1 MSEYT
6 QAVLTGINMMLLL
19 STLDAYAAAGLTS
32 SSGRARVFDTHA
44 DGFIR
49 GEGCGASVLHG
60 QGMESTEVAVLA
72 SIAGSAVRQDGR
84 SASLTAPNGRAQ
96 KLLLHAVLM
105 DSCMA
110 STLLS
115 LAEAAANGSHLGD
128 PIEVGAIVS
137 SVLTLPREAALMCGS
152 AKANVGHTESA
163 SGMVGLTKVVCAL
176 CRTETTPT
184 AHLAVCSESVSSAIQ
199 CATAPLVLPQQRVK
213 VAGEAVT
220 GSVSS
225 FGLGG
230 TIASSVLRAHRVAVY
245 GKYCNLTYNR
255 RSLPWQTPLS
265 VHLGSPGMISAILL
279 REQPAF
285 ESSCGDFEAEI
296 QVRTLGLNFRDVL
309 LVLDEY
315 PGVQEPPGGDCCG
328 IVCTTGSSI
337 NGVCRGTEMFGLSP
351 GCLLSFVRS
360 RGDAR
365 LLTRRPRHVA
375 AVPACTLPVV
385 WCTVHQVLRQG
396 AVRGQ
401 QKFLVHAAA
410 GGVGLAAAEYLHWL
424 ATLIIATV
432 GSPGKA
438 GLVHGL
444 DVARVCSSRD
454 ASAFAL
460 GSTVQLLKLR
470 LNGACSSLT
479 GDFTSVSIAHM
490 KEYASF
496 HEIGKRAAWSAVRV
510 AAASLAPYSLVDLA
524 SDIQQDVSWFNG
536 MLCRLTRG
544 LCNGVTS
551 GLPSSRFW
559 LHEVHIAFHLL
570 KAGDSVGKV
579 ILCSQFAAIV
589 DAQLKHPVHAI
600 SSILGGHV
608 SHHVKK
614 AAPPLAGIIDVIQQI
629 AKGAIDADAPLMD
642 AGITSLGAI
651 ELRNKIQVLVG
662 TQLPGTIMFEHPSA
676 RQLSIALARTALG
689 HRHPISRLAGITQGG
704 ARSER
709 RLPTL
714 SMRGLVTSLPA
725 GASTVRATASVMR
738 CGAIVVNEVPA
749 MRWSKP
755 MVSQQAGLVAQRV
768 RYGAFVRGAEL
779 SDNTAFGI
787 SPAET
792 MAMDPQQRLLL
803 TGGYAA
809 LHGGQYPRVELV
821 GSPLGIFLGIASTD
835 FAQLQMLSPTVGGVY
850 SATGCALSVAS
861 GRLSYV
867 HGLHGPC
874 ASYDTACSAALVAC
888 HAASCALSLVECP
901 AALVAGV
908 TLMLT
913 PAVGITFALAGM
925 TSANGRSF
933 TFDTRADGFARGE
946 TCGALVL
953 RQPVQVEVA
962 DFTLCLT
969 GSAVRQDGRS
979 ASLTAPSGR
988 AQQMLLQAAVVHAR
1002 VASAELCFHEAH
1014 GTGTALGDPI
1024 ESRSISETLIVPRDM
1039 AAASPLLVCGAK
1051 ANLAHAEPAA
1061 GMSGLLSTT
1070 VSLHMRTATANAQ
1083 LRALNH
1089 HVSDALAAP
1098 MCMLPLQSSIMPEL
1112 GRSHVCGGVSSF
1124 GFSGTICHVFASEQ
1138 PRAASAMIAQ
1148 PAPNFRRTRFAWL
1161 NSQACALAS
1170 PVSLCAVSWKKV
1182 VLPYFVPA
1190 RAPHVLI
1197 TFSVKHRGA
1206 LVRRTPSATPAVTLL
1221 CGSSAT
1227 CSAINAVHTSIL
1239 QLAAQHPLLALRIIT
1254 HGTQFASSGAYLCP
1268 ISNCAFG
1275 GAWGLSRVLRL
1286 EIPVLSLSVRDV
1298 NTCYC
1303 RAAWICN
1310 QLIFNECKGVHL
1322 DVESSACEA
1331 ELRVPRLRVHT
1342 LFPQRSRRIC
1352 PFSYMITGGLGG
1364 LGLRAAALVLQHGAN
1379 CVYLT
1384 SRFGRA
1390 THQGH
1395 SLIIEPAELS
1405 STVSSLVYVAAC
1417 DSRDRA
1423 DLNCQLTNLTK
1434 SPMNIW
1440 HAAAVLSDQLF
1451 SFMTQLQFDRVV
1463 SAKASAASFMHN
1475 STMCIPLE
1483 SIGFF
1488 SSTASLLGSVGQAN
1502 YAAANAFL
1510 DVFALKRRLL
1520 GVNGAALQIPA
1531 VYGPGM
1537 SESVFSSAQLEAYGC
1552 ITFKQLAASLL
1563 VCFDLGQ
1570 PASLATLSPLKRE
1583 LLQSNSNELF
1593 ADEICGSFSSDAMHL
1608 PPSHGES
1615 SQTEFNTL
1623 DADAVQEMVLRET
1636 RRVVGA
1642 NNSLVAETALMD
1654 GGLDSLGAV
1663 ELASQLSSKTLLDLS
1678 PTLVFEYPTARAI
1691 AKYIAELSGGS
1702 ASSMVSLC
1710 HEWAIVAATCISSIM
1725 GWWPSSECRDVKGQH
1740 HLLGTCGDA
1749 VTTSKPPRWPIDDD
1763 NLDCIAL
1770 NSSDALCMQHGGFI
1784 MDVDAFPHT
1793 FFGLSI
1799 VETCTMDPQQRIL
1812 LDLGYA
1818 VMHRSSYRRMSPL
1831 RCGDAFFLGIE
1842 RPDWAL
1848 IQPPLT
1854 QMSVYSVTSDNISV
1868 AAGRLCYLLDLHG
1881 PCSSVDTACSSAL
1894 VAAHGARGAVNDTE
1908 SSAALAMAVSLKLAP
1923 INTARAAKAGMLS
1936 QDGRCKTFDVRAN
1949 GYVRSEGIGGL
1960 VLTMGPSS
1968 SLCNGS
1974 RVRQDG
1980 RSASLTAPNGTAQR
1994 MLLGVSFVH
2003 CPQKQGVVAIE
2014 AHGTGTALGDPT
2026 EARALHATFCNEDR
2040 ALPLAIGAV
2049 KTNVGHGEA
2058 ASGQQNILKAL
2069 SMLRRGPLA
2078 HGSANLRQ
2086 LNQTIAPIGERLLVD
2101 QQTRPIPQRSN
2112 YILGVS
2118 SFGYSGTIAHVVI
2131 GHSNVISDVCRP
2143 LPVQLFLRRRAFPW
2157 RDPTHP
2163 FVQRTIAA
2171 TDAFAYCSRA
2181 IPPLLALVANH
2192 VVQGRIVF
2200 PGAGYLELA
2209 RASWSSVMSSSSQT
2223 SANIDDVFFLQ
2234 PLLVEI
2240 PDMLIECLLSATG
2253 KFEVLSSVPGRA
2265 QSTRVVHSSGAIRA
2279 EEAGVLCASPDSALH
2294 VCRCIHAVDPPSL
2307 YDVFHSIGL
2316 QYGPTFRPQRE
2327 AWNTC
2332 NGHALSQLQSGCHR
2346 FGANVLPSELDGAFQ
2361 LCALAAPKSRRGET
2375 RLPFAGAGVKMRSR
2389 VPHRRLWSAVTEQSD
2404 DAVLVSMFDMSSRLV
2419 VQLDKFTSRVMRI
2432 SLHLPPTL
2440 RWLYT
2445 VEWSSKVG
2453 GQSRPCPHTTLA
2465 RARVLVLGHVPG
2477 ALRPD
2482 SQVAHMVQHASVH
2495 AEQLSTQQWDSV
2507 LLTASLYYGAT
2518 DANEELSVI
2527 SRALSLMQGQMVSA
2541 TCPPLW
2547 MCTRRSQ
2554 NSKVDACRVAS
2565 APTYGG
2571 LWGLGRAG
2579 RQEILTLPAFC
2590 MSLHHDDVS
2599 ALHRLL
2605 EICCETLSVQTG
2617 SVRGLQMRA
2626 SSEPEA
2632 MLCGVQLHVPRLV
2645 APHSADVWSTAT
2657 VTFHAL
2663 QLRLDTH
2670 CSASSAG
2677 IPMAQL
2683 GRAYTLLDEL
2693 CREYARDAVL
2703 NIDNHDIPLWHHR
2716 LLFSWCASLPATEH
2730 GTIATDVSAEHPS
2743 LCVELQLAERCG
2755 PRMCDALIGRFSHQE
2770 LLFPGGSLDAV
2781 RPVYEEAATAAF
2793 YNGCV
2798 VAAIEGALSLLMVRC
2813 TALVLEIGAG
2823 TGGTASSVLPV
2834 LEGCCALYTFTDVSE
2849 VFLRRAQARF
2859 ASFSFVEYSL
2869 LNIDADPR
2877 LQGLA
2882 SRGQDLLI
2890 ATNVLH
2896 ATPFMRNTLSHCQQ
2910 LLRKGGLLI
2919 VNEALSLIP
2928 FAQITFGLTS
2938 GWWLFAESRDP
2949 ERVGQASP
2957 LLCRRQWES
2966 LLASCDFVACHCMQG
2981 PGFLKVQAVMVAQ
2994 SASAT
2999 TRIGQGD
3006 MSEVQCSKPVYA
3018 QILSGGLGGLGLLT
3032 ARLLVQGGATHL
3044 VLLSRTNQ
3052 VVAGSKADWEWLASS
3067 DCTIKRVRCDVAE
3080 ESDVVKGTAICLIDP
3095 GPGGVFHA
3103 AHKLVDATLA
3113 KQIAS
3118 NFRTVYAPKVHGS
3131 EALHRAMQRAPLA
3144 HFNFYSSAAG
3154 LMGSAGQAPHS
3165 AANARLD
3172 TMAAYRRAAGVRA
3185 QSTNWGAV
3193 EEIGY
3198 AARHGAD
3205 RRAAL
3210 SGSGSITR
3218 SMACRALHEA
3228 LLPGCSS
3235 FAVFPADWSKLL
3247 RGDRRVVCGF
3257 TAPYMHL
3264 AAAATADVLPTP
3276 LQMASSSASRSG
3288 GVPGTVN
3295 LDVVLKL
3302 VQSTAGGT
3310 VHMDS
3315 PLMEAGIDS
3324 LGAVELRTQLQHV
3337 AGEGT
3342 ALPGTLVFDHP
3353 TARQLAQFFTVEQ
3366 DTCDSWCGHR
3376 VEPLSAG
3383 GCVEVASS
3391 TAVLPAGANS
3401 MHLGWRMLVTGSN
3414 GFSVSPATRWLLA
3427 LAPERT
3433 SIRYGAF
3440 IHAVESFD
3448 SATFGIPTA
3457 EACSMDPQQRML
3469 LEVCYD
3475 ALHTMALQRSVLA
3488 QSDTAV
3494 YVGIMSS
3501 EFRDVLSAGQQMA
3514 TGYRYVYRALN
3525 CTNRSTPQAFTH
3537 VAYVSLI
3544 VPTG

>member
-1 MSEYT
+1 
-6 QAVLTGINMMLLL
+6 
-19 STLDAYAAAGLTS
+19 
-32 SSGRARVFDTHA
+32 
-44 DGFIR
+44 
-49 GEGCGASVLHG
+49 
-60 QGMESTEVAVLA
+60 
-72 SIAGSAVRQDGR
+72 
-84 SASLTAPNGRAQ
+84 
-96 KLLLHAVLM
+96 
-105 DSCMA
+105 
-110 STLLS
+110 
-115 LAEAAANGSHLGD
+115 
-128 PIEVGAIVS
+128 
-137 SVLTLPREAALMCGS
+137 
-152 AKANVGHTESA
+152 
-163 SGMVGLTKVVCAL
+163 
-176 CRTETTPT
+176 
-184 AHLAVCSESVSSAIQ
+184 
-199 CATAPLVLPQQRVK
+199 
-213 VAGEAVT
+213 
-220 GSVSS
+220 
-225 FGLGG
+225 
-230 TIASSVLRAHRVAVY
+230 
-245 GKYCNLTYNR
+245 
-255 RSLPWQTPLS
+255 
-265 VHLGSPGMISAILL
+265 
-279 REQPAF
+279 
-285 ESSCGDFEAEI
+285 
-296 QVRTLGLNFRDVL
+296 
-309 LVLDEY
+309 
-315 PGVQEPPGGDCCG
+315 
-328 IVCTTGSSI
+328 
-337 NGVCRGTEMFGLSP
+337 MF
-351 GCLLSFVRS
+351 
-360 RGDAR
+360 
-365 LLTRRPRHVA
+365 
-375 AVPACTLPVV
+375 
-385 WCTVHQVLRQG
+385 
-396 AVRGQ
+396 
-401 QKFLVHAAA
+401 
-410 GGVGLAAAEYLHWL
+410 
-424 ATLIIATV
+424 
-432 GSPGKA
+432 
-438 GLVHGL
+438 
-444 DVARVCSSRD
+444 
-454 ASAFAL
+454 
-460 GSTVQLLKLR
+460 
-470 LNGACSSLT
+470 
-479 GDFTSVSIAHM
+479 
-490 KEYASF
+490 
-496 HEIGKRAAWSAVRV
+496 
-510 AAASLAPYSLVDLA
+510 
-524 SDIQQDVSWFNG
+524 
-536 MLCRLTRG
+536 
-544 LCNGVTS
+544 
-551 GLPSSRFW
+551 
-559 LHEVHIAFHLL
+559 
-570 KAGDSVGKV
+570 
-579 ILCSQFAAIV
+579 
-589 DAQLKHPVHAI
+589 
-600 SSILGGHV
+600 
-608 SHHVKK
+608 
-614 AAPPLAGIIDVIQQI
+614 
-629 AKGAIDADAPLMD
+629 
-642 AGITSLGAI
+642 
-651 ELRNKIQVLVG
+651 
-662 TQLPGTIMFEHPSA
+662 
-676 RQLSIALARTALG
+676 
-689 HRHPISRLAGITQGG
+689 
-704 ARSER
+704 
-709 RLPTL
+709 
-714 SMRGLVTSLPA
+714 
-725 GASTVRATASVMR
+725 
-738 CGAIVVNEVPA
+738 
-749 MRWSKP
+749 
-755 MVSQQAGLVAQRV
+755 
-768 RYGAFVRGAEL
+768 
-779 SDNTAFGI
+779 
-787 SPAET
+787 
-792 MAMDPQQRLLL
+792 
-803 TGGYAA
+803 
-809 LHGGQYPRVELV
+809 
-821 GSPLGIFLGIASTD
+821 
-835 FAQLQMLSPTVGGVY
+835 
-850 SATGCALSVAS
+850 
-861 GRLSYV
+861 
-867 HGLHGPC
+867 
-874 ASYDTACSAALVAC
+874 
-888 HAASCALSLVECP
+888 
-901 AALVAGV
+901 
-908 TLMLT
+908 
-913 PAVGITFALAGM
+913 
-925 TSANGRSF
+925 
-933 TFDTRADGFARGE
+933 
-946 TCGALVL
+946 
-953 RQPVQVEVA
+953 
-962 DFTLCLT
+962 
-969 GSAVRQDGRS
+969 
-979 ASLTAPSGR
+979 
-988 AQQMLLQAAVVHAR
+988 
-1002 VASAELCFHEAH
+1002 
-1014 GTGTALGDPI
+1014 
-1024 ESRSISETLIVPRDM
+1024 
-1039 AAASPLLVCGAK
+1039 
-1051 ANLAHAEPAA
+1051 
-1061 GMSGLLSTT
+1061 
-1070 VSLHMRTATANAQ
+1070 
-1083 LRALNH
+1083 
-1089 HVSDALAAP
+1089 
-1098 MCMLPLQSSIMPEL
+1098 LPLQL
-1112 GRSHVCGGVSSF
+1112 H
-1124 GFSGTICHVFASEQ
+1124 
-1138 PRAASAMIAQ
+1138 
-1148 PAPNFRRTRFAWL
+1148 
-1161 NSQACALAS
+1161 
-1170 PVSLCAVSWKKV
+1170 
-1182 VLPYFVPA
+1182 
-1190 RAPHVLI
+1190 
-1197 TFSVKHRGA
+1197 
-1206 LVRRTPSATPAVTLL
+1206 TPT
-1221 CGSSAT
+1221 G
-1227 CSAINAVHTSIL
+1227 NGIL
-1239 QLAAQHPLLALRIIT
+1239 
-1254 HGTQFASSGAYLCP
+1254 SGA
-1268 ISNCAFG
+1268 
-1275 GAWGLSRVLRL
+1275 
-1286 EIPVLSLSVRDV
+1286 
-1298 NTCYC
+1298 
-1303 RAAWICN
+1303 
-1310 QLIFNECKGVHL
+1310 
-1322 DVESSACEA
+1322 
-1331 ELRVPRLRVHT
+1331 
-1342 LFPQRSRRIC
+1342 
-1352 PFSYMITGGLGG
+1352 
-1364 LGLRAAALVLQHGAN
+1364 
-1379 CVYLT
+1379 
-1384 SRFGRA
+1384 
-1390 THQGH
+1390 
-1395 SLIIEPAELS
+1395 
-1405 STVSSLVYVAAC
+1405 
-1417 DSRDRA
+1417 
-1423 DLNCQLTNLTK
+1423 
-1434 SPMNIW
+1434 
-1440 HAAAVLSDQLF
+1440 
-1451 SFMTQLQFDRVV
+1451 
-1463 SAKASAASFMHN
+1463 
-1475 STMCIPLE
+1475 
-1483 SIGFF
+1483 
-1488 SSTASLLGSVGQAN
+1488 GS
-1502 YAAANAFL
+1502 
-1510 DVFALKRRLL
+1510 
-1520 GVNGAALQIPA
+1520 
-1531 VYGPGM
+1531 
-1537 SESVFSSAQLEAYGC
+1537 
-1552 ITFKQLAASLL
+1552 
-1563 VCFDLGQ
+1563 
-1570 PASLATLSPLKRE
+1570 
-1583 LLQSNSNELF
+1583 
-1593 ADEICGSFSSDAMHL
+1593 
-1608 PPSHGES
+1608 
-1615 SQTEFNTL
+1615 
-1623 DADAVQEMVLRET
+1623 
-1636 RRVVGA
+1636 
-1642 NNSLVAETALMD
+1642 
-1654 GGLDSLGAV
+1654 
-1663 ELASQLSSKTLLDLS
+1663 
-1678 PTLVFEYPTARAI
+1678 
-1691 AKYIAELSGGS
+1691 
-1702 ASSMVSLC
+1702 
-1710 HEWAIVAATCISSIM
+1710 
-1725 GWWPSSECRDVKGQH
+1725 
-1740 HLLGTCGDA
+1740 
-1749 VTTSKPPRWPIDDD
+1749 
-1763 NLDCIAL
+1763 
-1770 NSSDALCMQHGGFI
+1770 
-1784 MDVDAFPHT
+1784 
-1793 FFGLSI
+1793 
-1799 VETCTMDPQQRIL
+1799 
-1812 LDLGYA
+1812 
-1818 VMHRSSYRRMSPL
+1818 
-1831 RCGDAFFLGIE
+1831 
-1842 RPDWAL
+1842 
-1848 IQPPLT
+1848 
-1854 QMSVYSVTSDNISV
+1854 
-1868 AAGRLCYLLDLHG
+1868 
-1881 PCSSVDTACSSAL
+1881 
-1894 VAAHGARGAVNDTE
+1894 
-1908 SSAALAMAVSLKLAP
+1908 
-1923 INTARAAKAGMLS
+1923 
-1936 QDGRCKTFDVRAN
+1936 
-1949 GYVRSEGIGGL
+1949 
-1960 VLTMGPSS
+1960 
-1968 SLCNGS
+1968 
-1974 RVRQDG
+1974 
-1980 RSASLTAPNGTAQR
+1980 
-1994 MLLGVSFVH
+1994 
-2003 CPQKQGVVAIE
+2003 
-2014 AHGTGTALGDPT
+2014 
-2026 EARALHATFCNEDR
+2026 
-2040 ALPLAIGAV
+2040 
-2049 KTNVGHGEA
+2049 
-2058 ASGQQNILKAL
+2058 
-2069 SMLRRGPLA
+2069 
-2078 HGSANLRQ
+2078 
-2086 LNQTIAPIGERLLVD
+2086 
-2101 QQTRPIPQRSN
+2101 
-2112 YILGVS
+2112 VS

-2389 VPHRRLWSAVTEQSD
+2389 APHRRLWSAVTEQSD

-2518 DANEELSVI
+2518 DANEELTVI
-2527 SRALSLMQGQMVSA
+2527 SRALSLMQVQMVSA

-2554 NSKVDACRVAS
+2554 NSKAGACRVAS

-2730 GTIATDVSAEHPS
+2730 GTVATDVSAEHPS